1 MKIIIQ
7 SDVKNSLKK
16 IIVTRN
22 NSSALGI
29 YALGLMY
36 NLSRLFVE
44 RSVKFQVAGYHPV
57 NVNKNYEGKVLGD
70 CSVFM
75 TAMSYNV
82 SISILFH

>member
-1 MKIIIQ
+1 MGLRITVI
-7 SDVKNSLKK
+7 
-16 IIVTRN
+16 RN
-22 NSSALGI
+22 DWCVLGI

-36 NLSRLFVE
+36 NLSRLFVK
-44 RSVKFQVAGYHPV
+44 RSVKFRVAGYHPV

-70 CSVFM
+70 CSVFV

>member
-1 MKIIIQ
+1 
-7 SDVKNSLKK
+7 
-16 IIVTRN
+16 
-22 NSSALGI
+22 
-29 YALGLMY
+29 MY

-70 CSVFM
+70 CSVFV

-82 SISILFH
+82 SISILFY